1 MHDGVG
7 VRWTNFFGNAPL
19 PYREYILS
27 CILILTPFNNIHVQ
41 MNDCQSKDEEQVH
54 IHTNNNKSVRCTCVQ
69 EQVHIECTIIV

>member
-1 MHDGVG
+1 MCMMESESDGLIFLVMHLYHIGS
-7 VRWTNFFGNAPL
+7 T
-19 PYREYILS
+19 

-54 IHTNNNKSVRCTCVQ
+54 IHANNNKSVRCTYVQ